1 MRTGVHCSDSAP
13 TASPAQA
20 ITTPTAIL
28 YLYVNHILRISILIT
43 SPCLLYTG
51 FNAPHAIIPHCSAKK
66 QNKSLN
72 KSLHVTGSAHKK
84 HRLRSAASKTAK
96 PEPVWS
102 SQAAATSLQDDQT
115 GHSDPPASS
124 FTTSSNTFA
133 PATASSSRVYSFGLW
148 LIPPMLG
155 TKIIAVGQILA
166 SIWAS

>member
-96 PEPVWS
+96 PEPVWLVFYKIDGPHRRRQRPYRTIKQDILIPR
-102 SQAAATSLQDDQT
+102 QAPLP
-115 GHSDPPASS
+115 H
-124 FTTSSNTFA
+124 
-133 PATASSSRVYSFGLW
+133 PATRLPRQRRLRRGY
-148 LIPPMLG
+148 IPSG
-155 TKIIAVGQILA
+155 CG
-166 SIWAS
+166 